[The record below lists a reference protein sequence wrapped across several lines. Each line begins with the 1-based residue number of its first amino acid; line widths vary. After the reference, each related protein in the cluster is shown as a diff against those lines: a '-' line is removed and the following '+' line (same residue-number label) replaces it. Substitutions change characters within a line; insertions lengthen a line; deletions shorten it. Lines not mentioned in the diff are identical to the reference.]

1 MEQKIID
8 MKNITKVYRIG
19 DIKVNA
25 LRGTD
30 LTIKKGEFVAIM
42 GPSGS
47 GKSTL
52 MNIIGALDIPTS
64 GTYLLEDIDIS
75 RLNDNQLAEIRN
87 KKIGFVFQTF
97 NLLSKSNVMGNIEL
111 PLIYSRGKTKRSRRK
126 LVSDVIESIGLT
138 EWARHR
144 PSELSGGQ
152 RQRVAIGRAL
162 VNDPAVILADEPT
175 GNLDSRTGEEILA
188 IFQDLNRQGK
198 TILFVTHELELARHA
213 HKIVYLRDGMII
225 NEEKIDD
232 PVDAREMLK
241 SMPKLED
248 KIYDLEESNSR

>member
-1 MEQKIID
+1 MEQKVID
-8 MKNITKVYRIG
+8 MKDITKVYRIG

-30 LTIKKGEFVAIM
+30 FTMREGEFVALM

-64 GTYLLEDIDIS
+64 GSYLLEDNDIS

-111 PLIYSRGKTKRSRRK
+111 PLIYSRKRSAKSRK
-126 LVSDVIESIGLT
+126 ELVSEVIESVGLT
-138 EWARHR
+138 EWIRHR
-144 PSELSGGQ
+144 PNELSGGQ

-162 VNDPAVILADEPT
+162 VNDPSVILADEPT

-188 IFQDLNRQGK
+188 IFQDLNKQGK
-198 TILFVTHELELARHA
+198 TILFVTHELELAKHA
-213 HKIVYLRDGMII
+213 QKIVFIRDGMII
-225 NEEKIDD
+225 NEEKIEN
-232 PVDAREMLK
+232 PIDAREMLK
-241 SMPKLED
+241 SMPRLED
-248 KIYDLEESNSR
+248 KINDLGENN

>member
-1 MEQKIID
+1 MDQKVIN

-30 LTIKKGEFVAIM
+30 FTLREGEFVALM

-64 GTYLLEDIDIS
+64 GSYLLEDIDIS

-97 NLLSKSNVMGNIEL
+97 NLLSKSNVIGNIEL
-111 PLIYSRGKTKRSRRK
+111 PLIYSRKRSAKSRK
-126 LVSDVIESIGLT
+126 ELVSDVIKAVGLT
-138 EWARHR
+138 EWIRHR
-144 PSELSGGQ
+144 PNELSGGQ

-162 VNDPAVILADEPT
+162 VNDPSVILADEPT
-175 GNLDSRTGEEILA
+175 GNLDPATSKDIMHILMEISESGQTVMMATHNYNLIKKFPSRTLKCEDAKLIGANLSEAEFDRLI
-188 IFQDLNRQGK
+188 Q
-198 TILFVTHELELARHA
+198 
-213 HKIVYLRDGMII
+213 
-225 NEEKIDD
+225 NE
-232 PVDAREMLK
+232 
-241 SMPKLED
+241 
-248 KIYDLEESNSR
+248 

>member
-1 MEQKIID
+1 MEQKVID
-8 MKNITKVYRIG
+8 MKDITKVYRIG

-30 LTIKKGEFVAIM
+30 FTMREGEFVALM

-64 GTYLLEDIDIS
+64 GSYLLEDTDIS

-111 PLIYSRGKTKRSRRK
+111 PLIYSRKRSAKSRK
-126 LVSDVIESIGLT
+126 ELVSDVIESIGLT
-138 EWARHR
+138 EWIRHR
-144 PSELSGGQ
+144 PNELSGGQ

-162 VNDPAVILADEPT
+162 VNDPSVILADEPT

-188 IFQDLNRQGK
+188 IFQDLNKLGK
-198 TILFVTHELELARHA
+198 TILFVTHELELAKHA
-213 HKIVYLRDGMII
+213 QKIVFIRDGMII
-225 NEEKIDD
+225 NEEKIEN
-232 PVDAREMLK
+232 PIDAREMLK
-241 SMPKLED
+241 NMPKLED
-248 KIYDLEESNSR
+248 KINDLEENN

>member
-1 MEQKIID
+1 MEQKVID
-8 MKNITKVYRIG
+8 MKKITKVYRIG

-25 LRGTD
+25 LRGAD
-30 LTIKKGEFVAIM
+30 LAIRKGEFVAIM

-64 GTYLLEDIDIS
+64 GSYLLEGIDIS

-111 PLIYSRGKTKRSRRK
+111 PLIYSRKNPKKSRRK

-138 EWARHR
+138 EWTRHR
-144 PSELSGGQ
+144 PNELSGGQ

-188 IFQDLNRQGK
+188 IFQDLNKQGK
-198 TILFVTHELELARHA
+198 TILFVTHELELAKHA
-213 HKIVYLRDGMII
+213 QKIIYLRDGMVI
-225 NEEKIDD
+225 NEEKIED
-232 PVDAREMLK
+232 PIDAREMLK
-241 SMPKLED
+241 NMPKLED

>member
-1 MEQKIID
+1 MEQKVIN
-8 MKNITKVYRIG
+8 MKDITKVYRIG

-25 LRGTD
+25 LRETD
-30 LTIKKGEFVAIM
+30 FTMREGEFVALM

-64 GTYLLEDIDIS
+64 GSYLLEDTDIS

-111 PLIYSRGKTKRSRRK
+111 PLIYSRKRSAKSRK
-126 LVSDVIESIGLT
+126 ELVSDVIEAVGLT
-138 EWARHR
+138 KWIRHR
-144 PSELSGGQ
+144 PNELSGGQ

-162 VNDPAVILADEPT
+162 VNDPSVILADEPT

-188 IFQDLNRQGK
+188 IFQDLHKQGK

-213 HKIVYLRDGMII
+213 QKIIFIRDGMIV
-225 NEEKIDD
+225 NEEKIEN
-232 PVDAREMLK
+232 PINARETLK
-241 SMPKLED
+241 NMPKLED
-248 KIYDLEESNSR
+248 KINDLGEKN

>member
-1 MEQKIID
+1 MEQKVID
-8 MKNITKVYRIG
+8 MKDITKVYRIG

-30 LTIKKGEFVAIM
+30 FTMREGEFVALM

-64 GTYLLEDIDIS
+64 GSYLLEDNDIS

-111 PLIYSRGKTKRSRRK
+111 PLIYSRKRSAKSRK
-126 LVSDVIESIGLT
+126 ELVSEVIESVGLT
-138 EWARHR
+138 EWIRHR
-144 PSELSGGQ
+144 PNELSGGQ

-162 VNDPAVILADEPT
+162 VNDPSVILADEPT

-188 IFQDLNRQGK
+188 IFQDLNKQGK
-198 TILFVTHELELARHA
+198 TILFVTHELELAKHA
-213 HKIVYLRDGMII
+213 QKIVFIRDGMIV
-225 NEEKIDD
+225 NEEKIEN
-232 PVDAREMLK
+232 PIDAREMLK
-241 SMPKLED
+241 SMPRLED
-248 KIYDLEESNSR
+248 KINDLGENN

>member
-1 MEQKIID
+1 MEQKVID
-8 MKNITKVYRIG
+8 IKDITKVYRIG

-30 LTIKKGEFVAIM
+30 FTMREGEFVALM

-64 GTYLLEDIDIS
+64 GSYLLEDTDIS

-111 PLIYSRGKTKRSRRK
+111 PLIYSRKRSAKSRK
-126 LVSDVIESIGLT
+126 ELVSDVIEAVGLT
-138 EWARHR
+138 KWIRHR
-144 PSELSGGQ
+144 PNELSGGQ

-162 VNDPAVILADEPT
+162 VNDPSVILADEPT

-188 IFQDLNRQGK
+188 IFQDLHKQGK

-213 HKIVYLRDGMII
+213 QKIIFIRDGMIV
-225 NEEKIDD
+225 NEEKIEN
-232 PVDAREMLK
+232 PINARETLK
-241 SMPKLED
+241 NMPKLED
-248 KIYDLEESNSR
+248 KINDLGEKN

>member
-1 MEQKIID
+1 MEQKVID
-8 MKNITKVYRIG
+8 MKDITKVYRIG

-30 LTIKKGEFVAIM
+30 FTMREGDFVALM

-64 GTYLLEDIDIS
+64 GSYLLEDTDIS

-111 PLIYSRGKTKRSRRK
+111 PLIYSKKRSAKSRK
-126 LVSDVIESIGLT
+126 ERVSEVIESIGLT
-138 EWARHR
+138 EWIRHR
-144 PSELSGGQ
+144 PNELSGGQ

-162 VNDPAVILADEPT
+162 VNDPSVILADEPT

-188 IFQDLNRQGK
+188 IFQDLNKQGK
-198 TILFVTHELELARHA
+198 TILFVTHELELAKHA
-213 HKIVYLRDGMII
+213 QKIVFIRDGMIV
-225 NEEKIDD
+225 NEEKIEN
-232 PVDAREMLK
+232 PIDAREMLK
-241 SMPKLED
+241 SMPRLED
-248 KIYDLEESNSR
+248 KINDLGENK

>member
-1 MEQKIID
+1 MEQKVID
-8 MKNITKVYRIG
+8 MKDITKVYRIG

-30 LTIKKGEFVAIM
+30 FTMREGEFVALM

-64 GTYLLEDIDIS
+64 GSYLLENNDIS

-111 PLIYSRGKTKRSRRK
+111 PLIYSRKRSAKSREE
-126 LVSDVIESIGLT
+126 LVSEVIESVGLT
-138 EWARHR
+138 EWIRHR
-144 PSELSGGQ
+144 PNELSGGQ

-162 VNDPAVILADEPT
+162 VNDPSVILADEPT

-188 IFQDLNRQGK
+188 IFQDLNKQGK
-198 TILFVTHELELARHA
+198 TILFVTHELELAKHA
-213 HKIVYLRDGMII
+213 QKIVFIRDGMII
-225 NEEKIDD
+225 NEEKIEN
-232 PVDAREMLK
+232 PIDAREMLK
-241 SMPKLED
+241 SMPRLED
-248 KIYDLEESNSR
+248 KINDLGENN

>member
-1 MEQKIID
+1 MEQKVID
-8 MKNITKVYRIG
+8 MKDITKVYRIG

-30 LTIKKGEFVAIM
+30 FTMREGEFVALM

-64 GTYLLEDIDIS
+64 GSYLLEDNDIS

-111 PLIYSRGKTKRSRRK
+111 PLIYSRKRSAKSRK
-126 LVSDVIESIGLT
+126 ELVSEVIESVGLT
-138 EWARHR
+138 KWIRHR
-144 PSELSGGQ
+144 PNELSGGQ

-162 VNDPAVILADEPT
+162 VNDPSVILADEPT

-188 IFQDLNRQGK
+188 IFQDLNKQGK
-198 TILFVTHELELARHA
+198 TILFVTHELELAKHA
-213 HKIVYLRDGMII
+213 QKIVFIRDGMIV
-225 NEEKIDD
+225 NEEKIEN
-232 PVDAREMLK
+232 PIDAREMLK
-241 SMPKLED
+241 SMPRLED
-248 KIYDLEESNSR
+248 KINDLGENN

>member
-1 MEQKIID
+1 MEQKVID

-19 DIKVNA
+19 DIRVNA

-30 LTIKKGEFVAIM
+30 LTIRKGEFIALM

-64 GTYLLEDIDIS
+64 GSYSLEDIDIS
-75 RLNDNQLAEIRN
+75 KLNDNQLAEIRN

-97 NLLSKSNVMGNIEL
+97 NLLSKANVMGNIEL
-111 PLIYSRGKTKRSRRK
+111 PLIYSRKNPKKSRRK
-126 LVSDVIESIGLT
+126 QVSDVIESIGLT
-138 EWARHR
+138 EWIRHR
-144 PSELSGGQ
+144 PNELSGGQ
-152 RQRVAIGRAL
+152 KQRVAIGRAL

-198 TILFVTHELELARHA
+198 TILFVTHELELAKHA
-213 HKIVYLRDGMII
+213 QKIVYLRDGIII
-225 NEEKIDD
+225 NEEKIEN
-232 PVDAREMLK
+232 PIDAREILK
-241 SMPKLED
+241 NMPKLED
-248 KIYDLEESNSR
+248 KINDLEENN

>member
-1 MEQKIID
+1 MEQKVID

-19 DIKVNA
+19 DIRVNA

-30 LTIKKGEFVAIM
+30 LTIRKGEFIALM

-64 GTYLLEDIDIS
+64 GSYSLEDIDIS
-75 RLNDNQLAEIRN
+75 KLNDNQLAEIRN

-97 NLLSKSNVMGNIEL
+97 NLLSKANVMGNIEL
-111 PLIYSRGKTKRSRRK
+111 PLIYSRKNPKKSRRK
-126 LVSDVIESIGLT
+126 QVSDVIESIGLT
-138 EWARHR
+138 EWIRHR
-144 PSELSGGQ
+144 PNELSGGQ
-152 RQRVAIGRAL
+152 KQRVAIGRAL

-198 TILFVTHELELARHA
+198 TILFVTHELELAKHA
-213 HKIVYLRDGMII
+213 QKIVYLRDGIII
-225 NEEKIDD
+225 NEEKIEN
-232 PVDAREMLK
+232 PIDAREILK
-241 SMPKLED
+241 NMPKLED
-248 KIYDLEESNSR
+248 KINDLEESNSR

>member
-1 MEQKIID
+1 MEQKVID

-25 LRGTD
+25 LRGAD
-30 LTIKKGEFVAIM
+30 LTIRKGEFVAIM

-64 GTYLLEDIDIS
+64 GTYFLEDVDIS
-75 RLNDNQLAEIRN
+75 KLNDNQLADIRN

-97 NLLSKSNVMGNIEL
+97 NLLSKSNIMGNIEL
-111 PLIYSRGKTKRSRRK
+111 PLIYSKKDPKKSRKK
-126 LVSDVIESIGLT
+126 LVSDVIESVGLT
-138 EWARHR
+138 GWSRHR
-144 PSELSGGQ
+144 PNELSGGQ

-162 VNDPAVILADEPT
+162 INDPAVILADEPT

-188 IFQDLNRQGK
+188 IFQDLNKQGK
-198 TILFVTHELELARHA
+198 TILFVTHELELAMHA
-213 HKIVYLRDGMII
+213 QKIVYIRDGRVI

-232 PVDAREMLK
+232 PIDARQTLK
-241 SMPKLED
+241 KMPKLED
-248 KIYDLEESNSR
+248 KINDLEESNSK

>member
-1 MEQKIID
+1 MEQKVID

-25 LRGTD
+25 LRGAD
-30 LTIKKGEFVAIM
+30 LIIRKGEFVAIM

-64 GTYLLEDIDIS
+64 GTYFLEDIDIS

-97 NLLSKSNVMGNIEL
+97 NLLSKSNIMGNIEL
-111 PLIYSRGKTKRSRRK
+111 PLIYSGKSQKKSRKKIIKEIMR
-126 LVSDVIESIGLT
+126 SIGLT
-138 EWARHR
+138 KWARHR

-175 GNLDSRTGEEILA
+175 GNLDSRTGEEIMA

-213 HKIVYLRDGMII
+213 QKIVYLRDGII
-225 NEEKIDD
+225 LDEEKINK
-232 PVDAREMLK
+232 PVNAIDMLK
-241 SMPKLED
+241 DMPKLED
-248 KIYDLEESNSR
+248 KIYDLKESNPR

>member
-1 MEQKIID
+1 MEQKVID
-8 MKNITKVYRIG
+8 MKDITKVYRIG

-30 LTIKKGEFVAIM
+30 FTMREGEFVALM

-64 GTYLLEDIDIS
+64 GSYLLENTDIS

-111 PLIYSRGKTKRSRRK
+111 PLIYSRKRSAKSRK
-126 LVSDVIESIGLT
+126 ERVSEVIESIGLT
-138 EWARHR
+138 EWIRHR
-144 PSELSGGQ
+144 PNELSGGQ

-162 VNDPAVILADEPT
+162 VNDPSVILADEPT

-188 IFQDLNRQGK
+188 IFQDLNKQGK
-198 TILFVTHELELARHA
+198 TILFVTHELELAKHA
-213 HKIVYLRDGMII
+213 QKIVFIRDGMIV
-225 NEEKIDD
+225 NEEKIEN
-232 PVDAREMLK
+232 PIDAREMLK
-241 SMPKLED
+241 SMPRLED
-248 KIYDLEESNSR
+248 KINDLGENK

>member
-1 MEQKIID
+1 MEQKVID
-8 MKNITKVYRIG
+8 MKDITKVYRIG

-30 LTIKKGEFVAIM
+30 FTMREGEFVALM

-64 GTYLLEDIDIS
+64 GSYLLEDTDIS

-111 PLIYSRGKTKRSRRK
+111 PLIYSRKRSAKSRK
-126 LVSDVIESIGLT
+126 ERVSEVIESIGLT
-138 EWARHR
+138 EWIRHR
-144 PSELSGGQ
+144 PNELSGGQ

-162 VNDPAVILADEPT
+162 VNDPSVILADEPT

-188 IFQDLNRQGK
+188 IFQDLNKQGK
-198 TILFVTHELELARHA
+198 TILFVTHELELAKHA
-213 HKIVYLRDGMII
+213 QKIVFIRDGMIV
-225 NEEKIDD
+225 NEEKIEN
-232 PVDAREMLK
+232 PIDAREMLK
-241 SMPKLED
+241 SMPRLED
-248 KIYDLEESNSR
+248 KINDLGENK

>member
-1 MEQKIID
+1 MEQKVID
-8 MKNITKVYRIG
+8 MKDITKVYRIG

-30 LTIKKGEFVAIM
+30 FTMREGEFVALM

-64 GTYLLEDIDIS
+64 GSYLLEDTDIS

-111 PLIYSRGKTKRSRRK
+111 PLIYSRKRSAKSRK
-126 LVSDVIESIGLT
+126 ERVSEVIESIGLT
-138 EWARHR
+138 EWIRHR
-144 PSELSGGQ
+144 PNELSGGQ

-162 VNDPAVILADEPT
+162 VNDPSVILADEPT

-188 IFQDLNRQGK
+188 IFQDLNKQGK
-198 TILFVTHELELARHA
+198 TILFVTHELELAKHA
-213 HKIVYLRDGMII
+213 QKIVFIRDGMIV
-225 NEEKIDD
+225 NEEKIEN
-232 PVDAREMLK
+232 PIDAREMLG
-241 SMPKLED
+241 SMPRLED
-248 KIYDLEESNSR
+248 KINDLGENK

>member
-1 MEQKIID
+1 MEQKVID
-8 MKNITKVYRIG
+8 MKDITKVYRIG

-30 LTIKKGEFVAIM
+30 FTMREGEFVALM

-64 GTYLLEDIDIS
+64 GSYLLEDNDIS

-111 PLIYSRGKTKRSRRK
+111 PLIYSRKRSAKSREE
-126 LVSDVIESIGLT
+126 LVSEVIESVGLT
-138 EWARHR
+138 EWIRHR
-144 PSELSGGQ
+144 PNELSGGQ

-162 VNDPAVILADEPT
+162 VNDPSVILADEPT

-188 IFQDLNRQGK
+188 IFQDLNKQGK
-198 TILFVTHELELARHA
+198 TILFVTHELELAKHA
-213 HKIVYLRDGMII
+213 QKIVFIRDGMII
-225 NEEKIDD
+225 NEEKIEN
-232 PVDAREMLK
+232 PIDAREMLK
-241 SMPKLED
+241 SMPRLED
-248 KIYDLEESNSR
+248 KINDLGENN

>member
-1 MEQKIID
+1 MEQKVID
-8 MKNITKVYRIG
+8 MKKITKVYRIG

-25 LRGTD
+25 LRGAD
-30 LTIKKGEFVAIM
+30 LAIRKGEFVAIM

-64 GTYLLEDIDIS
+64 GSYLLEDIDIS

-111 PLIYSRGKTKRSRRK
+111 PLIYSKKNPKKSRKK
-126 LVSDVIESIGLT
+126 LVSDVIKSIGLT
-138 EWARHR
+138 DWTRHR
-144 PSELSGGQ
+144 PNELSGGQ
-152 RQRVAIGRAL
+152 RQRVAIGRTL

-188 IFQDLNRQGK
+188 IFQDLNKQGK
-198 TILFVTHELELARHA
+198 TILFVTHELELAKHA
-213 HKIVYLRDGMII
+213 QKIVFIRDGMII
-225 NEEKIDD
+225 NEEKIEN
-232 PVDAREMLK
+232 PIDAREILK
-241 SMPKLED
+241 NMPKLED
-248 KIYDLEESNSR
+248 KINDLGGE

>member
-1 MEQKIID
+1 MERKVID
-8 MKNITKVYRIG
+8 MKKITKTYRIG

-30 LTIKKGEFVAIM
+30 LTIRKGEFVAIM

-52 MNIIGALDIPTS
+52 MNIIGALDIPTTGS
-64 GTYLLEDIDIS
+64 YLLEDIDIS
-75 RLNDNQLAEIRN
+75 RLNDNQLADIRN

-97 NLLSKSNVMGNIEL
+97 NLLSKSNIMGNIEL
-111 PLIYSRGKTKRSRRK
+111 PLIYSRKNPKKSRRK
-126 LVSDVIESIGLT
+126 MVSDVIESVGLT
-138 EWARHR
+138 GWIRHR
-144 PSELSGGQ
+144 PNELSGGQ

-162 VNDPAVILADEPT
+162 INDPAVILADEPT

-188 IFQDLNRQGK
+188 IFQDLNKQGK
-198 TILFVTHELELARHA
+198 TILFVTHELELAKHA
-213 HKIVYLRDGMII
+213 QKIVYLKDGIII

-232 PVDAREMLK
+232 PIDAREMLK
-241 SMPKLED
+241 DMPKLED
-248 KIYDLEESNSR
+248 KIYDLEESNSK